1 MQHSPQISGW
11 QAYKR
16 LLVFVGPY
24 WPAFLISLV
33 GFGLYALTQAGFA
46 WLTKFVPVVLGDPAP
61 ATDAAAGENQSLA
74 FLPDFLQLSSPES
87 YYYFLPVMLVA
98 VVALRGFGSYLGS
111 YYLIYVARNL
121 VNNLRV
127 AVFDH
132 LLQLPGSFYNRH
144 ASGHLISTLTFNVEQ
159 VTGAAT
165 DALKTIFREGLTV
178 IALLAYVFY
187 LNWKL
192 SLVFLLVGPL
202 IGVVVSFT
210 SKLFRK
216 YSRRIQDSMGGVTH
230 VASETFKG
238 VEVVRA
244 FGGRDYEQQRFGKAS
259 EYNLKQSLKL
269 ARVDEISTP
278 FIQILTFIAI
288 AVLLWIGL
296 STDIRAGMDTGD
308 FLSYLTAASLIAK
321 PLRQLTSVN
330 SKIQKGIAASQSI
343 FAMMDEATEVDNGT
357 LELQRAEGRV
367 ELRDVSFRYQGSEQ
381 DALQG
386 INLTIEAGETVA
398 FVGRSGSGKTT
409 LVNLL
414 PRFNN
419 VSGGT
424 ITLDGVPLQDYRLHD
439 LRRQVAIVNQQ
450 IVLFQDSVAHN
461 IAYGDL
467 DNASLEE
474 IKAAATAAHAMEFI
488 EGLPAGLETP
498 IGEDG
503 VMLSGG
509 QRQRLALARAF
520 LKDAPLLILD
530 EATSA
535 LDTESERYIQQ
546 ALNKVMQGRTTLV
559 IAHRLSTIENADK
572 IVVMD
577 KGCIVEVG
585 AHQELLAKQGA
596 YAQLHQL
603 QFSDVSDEIDV
614 NDESDESDTEA
625 VV

>member
-1 MQHSPQISGW
+1 MIHPEHGPEITGW

-16 LLVFVGPY
+16 LLTYVGPY
-24 WPAFLISLV
+24 WPAFLVSLF
-33 GFGLYALTQAGFA
+33 GFGIYAATQASFA
-46 WLTKFVPVVLGDPAP
+46 WLIKFVPVILGDESALESKVK
-61 ATDAAAGENQSLA
+61 ENSDSLS
-74 FLPDFLQLSSPES
+74 FLPEFLQLSSPES
-87 YYYFLPVMLVA
+87 FYYFLPVMLVA
-98 VVALRGFGSYLGS
+98 VVALRGFGSYLGG
-111 YYLIYVARNL
+111 YYLIFVARHL
-121 VNNLRV
+121 VNNLRQS
-127 AVFDH
+127 VFSR

-159 VTGAAT
+159 VTGAGT
-165 DALKTIFREGLTV
+165 DALKTIFRDGSTV
-178 IALLAYVFY
+178 MALLTYVFY

-192 SLVFLLVGPL
+192 SLVFLVVGPL
-202 IGVVVSFT
+202 IGLVVSLT

-216 YSRRIQDSMGGVTH
+216 YSRRIQNSMGGVTH

-244 FGGRDYEQQRFGKAS
+244 FGGNDYEQKRFADAS
-259 EYNLKQSLKL
+259 EYNLKQSMKL
-269 ARVDEISTP
+269 ALVDEVSTP

-296 STDIRAGMDTGD
+296 STDIRGGMDTGE

-343 FAMMDEATEVDNGT
+343 FAMMDEEPERDTGT
-357 LELQRAEGRV
+357 VELKKARGRL
-367 ELRDVSFRYQGSEQ
+367 ELRDVSFRYPGSEQ
-381 DALQG
+381 DALRG
-386 INLTIEAGETVA
+386 INLTIEQGESVA

-409 LVNLL
+409 LVNLI

-419 VSGGT
+419 VSGGQ
-424 ITLDGVPLQDYRLHD
+424 ITLDGLPLDDYRLRD

-450 IVLFQDSVAHN
+450 IVLFQDTVAHN

-467 DNASLEE
+467 AAASEQD
-474 IKAAATAAHAMEFI
+474 IIDAATAAHALEFI
-488 EGLPAGLETP
+488 EKLPQGLQTQV
-498 IGEDG
+498 GEDG

-509 QRQRLALARAF
+509 QRQRLALARAI

-546 ALNKVMQGRTTLV
+546 ALKGVMAGRTTLV

-577 KGCIVEVG
+577 QGAIVEVG
-585 AHQELLAKQGA
+585 NHQELLAKQGA
-596 YAQLHQL
+596 YAQLHRL
-603 QFSDVSDEIDV
+603 QFSDHADV
-614 NDESDESDTEA
+614 
-625 VV
+625 

>member
-1 MQHSPQISGW
+1 MSHPEHNPEISGW

-16 LLVFVGPY
+16 LLSYVGPY
-24 WPAFLISLV
+24 WPAFLVSLF
-33 GFGLYALTQAGFA
+33 GFGIYAATQASFA
-46 WLTKFVPVVLGDPAP
+46 WLIKFVPVVLGDPTAQKD
-61 ATDAAAGENQSLA
+61 ATTEDSDSLS
-74 FLPDFLQLSSPES
+74 FLPEFLQLSTPES
-87 YYYFLPVMLVA
+87 FYYFLPVMLVA
-98 VVALRGFGSYLGS
+98 VVALRGFGSYLGG
-111 YYLIYVARNL
+111 YYLIFVARHL
-121 VNNLRV
+121 VNNLRQG
-127 AVFDH
+127 VFNR

-144 ASGHLISTLTFNVEQ
+144 ASGHLISTLTYNVEQ
-159 VTGAAT
+159 VTGAGT
-165 DALKTIFREGLTV
+165 DALKTIFRDGSTV

-192 SLVFLLVGPL
+192 SLVFLVVGPL
-202 IGVVVSFT
+202 IGLVVSLT

-216 YSRRIQDSMGGVTH
+216 YSRRIQSSMGGVTH

-244 FGGRDYEQQRFGKAS
+244 FGGNDYEQKRFSKAS
-259 EYNLKQSLKL
+259 EYNLKQSMKL
-269 ARVDEISTP
+269 ALVDEVSTP

-288 AVLLWIGL
+288 AILLWIGL
-296 STDIRAGMDTGD
+296 STDIRGGMNTGE

-343 FAMMDEATEVDNGT
+343 FAMMDEEAERDNGSV
-357 LELQRAEGRV
+357 ELQQAQGRL
-367 ELRDVSFRYQGSEQ
+367 ELRDVSFRYPGSEQ
-381 DALQG
+381 DALSG
-386 INLTIEAGETVA
+386 INLTIEKGESVA

-409 LVNLL
+409 LVNLI

-419 VSGGT
+419 VSGGV
-424 ITLDGVPLQDYRLHD
+424 ITLDGLPLEDYRLRD

-450 IVLFQDSVAHN
+450 IVLFQDTVAHN

-467 DNASLEE
+467 AEATEQD
-474 IKAAATAAHAMEFI
+474 IIDAATAAHAMEFI
-488 EGLPAGLETP
+488 EKLPQGLQTQV
-498 IGEDG
+498 GEDG

-509 QRQRLALARAF
+509 QRQRLALARAI

-535 LDTESERYIQQ
+535 LDTESERYIQR
-546 ALNKVMQGRTTLV
+546 ALSAVMADRTTLV

-577 KGCIVEVG
+577 KGSIVEVG
-585 AHQELLAKQGA
+585 NHQELLAKEGA
-596 YAQLHQL
+596 YAQLHRL
-603 QFSDVSDEIDV
+603 QFSDHPDV
-614 NDESDESDTEA
+614 
-625 VV
+625 